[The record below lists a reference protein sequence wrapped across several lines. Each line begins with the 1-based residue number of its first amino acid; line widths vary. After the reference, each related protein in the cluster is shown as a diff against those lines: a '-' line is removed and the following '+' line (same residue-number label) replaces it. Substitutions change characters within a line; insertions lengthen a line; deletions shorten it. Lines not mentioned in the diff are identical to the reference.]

1 MKFYMSY
8 WSGGY
13 QNKPSEY
20 VVDLHKL
27 SAHLILKNYGEVH
40 MITDSNSI
48 DSFKDIK
55 FTTITT
61 DLDSLPQHNY
71 NWALGK
77 IQAYRII
84 AEKNEPF
91 LHLDYDVFIWEK
103 LPENFLKNEVFV
115 QEQEH
120 DIHALYNIEQLR
132 INLKNNYI
140 LDFNIDKSYNMGIF
154 GGNNTEFIKK
164 YAESSYNFST
174 DEENRIAFQYQNNS
188 CHFCVATTC
197 EQYYLYQASK
207 YWNIPVSVLFADES
221 HLSQQGSSCLTIDN
235 NKCYTHLIGYKNDP
249 STKVKVYKKLK
260 SFKLI

>member
-20 VVDLHKL
+20 VIDLHKL

-61 DLDSLPQHNY
+61 DLDSLPQHNH

-84 AEKNEPF
+84 AEKNQPF

-103 LPENFLKNEVFV
+103 LPEDFLKNEVFA
-115 QEQEH
+115 QEKEN
-120 DIHALYNIEQLR
+120 DIKLYNIEQLR
-132 INLKNNYI
+132 INIKNNYI
-140 LDFNIDKSYNMGIF
+140 LNFNFNKAYNMGIF

-174 DEENRIAFQYQNNS
+174 DEENKISFQYQNNS
-188 CHFCVATTC
+188 CFHCVAVTC
-197 EQYYLYQASK
+197 EQYYLHQASK
-207 YWNIPVSVLFADES
+207 YWNIPVSVLFNS
-221 HLSQQGSSCLTIDN
+221 YLSTNN
-235 NKCYTHLIGYKNDP
+235 NKCYTHLIGYKKDP
-249 STKVKVYKKLK
+249 IIKEKVYKKLK
-260 SFKLI
+260 LLKLI

>member
-20 VVDLHKL
+20 VIDLHKL

-84 AEKNEPF
+84 AEKNQPF
-91 LHLDYDVFIWEK
+91 LHLDYDVFIWKK
-103 LPENFLKNEVFV
+103 LPEDFLKNEVFA
-115 QEQEH
+115 QEKEN
-120 DIHALYNIEQLR
+120 DIKLYNIEQLR
-132 INLKNNYI
+132 INIKNNYI
-140 LDFNIDKSYNMGIF
+140 LNFNFNKAYNMGIF

-174 DEENRIAFQYQNNS
+174 DEENKIAFQYQNNS
-188 CHFCVATTC
+188 CFHCVAVTC
-197 EQYYLYQASK
+197 EQYYLHQASK
-207 YWNIPVSVLFADES
+207 YWNIPVSVLFNS
-221 HLSQQGSSCLTIDN
+221 YLSTN
-235 NKCYTHLIGYKNDP
+235 TNKCYTHLIGYKNDP
-249 STKVKVYKKLK
+249 STKAKVYKKLK